1 MPSRQVAIR
10 NILLT
15 TDFSESSADALPY
28 ARYLAES
35 LGAVLYVLHV
45 ISNPL
50 SRLYGPVAKDYVS
63 IVNNARSRARE
74 LMAACEDELGERLEH
89 HGLVREGEV
98 VTEILALAQEKN
110 IDTIVMA
117 SHGEGRMR
125 HLLLGSTA
133 HKVLQTANC
142 PVYIIRHPGTH

>member
-1 MPSRQVAIR
+1 MPSRQVEIR

-28 ARYLAES
+28 ARYLAER
-35 LGAVLYVLHV
+35 LGAALYVLHV

-50 SRLYGPVAKDYVS
+50 SRLYGPVAKDYIS

-74 LMAACEDELGERLEH
+74 LMAAFAAELGERLEH
-89 HGLVREGEV
+89 HSLIREGEV
-98 VTEILALAQEKN
+98 VAEILAVAQEKK

-117 SHGEGRMR
+117 SHGEGRVR

-133 HKVLQTANC
+133 RKMLHTASC
-142 PVYIIRHPGTH
+142 PVYIIRHPGGH